1 MAIKV
6 IIERKVKEGRETEMM
21 DVLRELRTT
30 ALYRKGYIS
39 GETLHS
45 KDDPSTYIVIS
56 NWQSLED
63 WEVWR
68 NHPERNEITKKLAQL
83 LAIPE
88 KHSVFVFVYP

>member
-6 IIERKVKEGRETEMM
+6 IIERRVKEGRETDMM
-21 DVLRELRTT
+21 NVLRELRSL

-63 WEVWR
+63 WEAWR
-68 NHPERNEITKKLAQL
+68 THPERTTMSKRLEEL
-83 LAIPE
+83 LVAAE
-88 KHSVFVFVYP
+88 KHSIFLFVYL